1 MQFQVMAS
9 VVSAGNHSFA
19 VDYYSKYKKALPLA
33 TASITR
39 IFEPGDK
46 TSNPQCC
53 VKNTHPKDAR
63 AYAFFALQ

>member
-19 VDYYSKYKKALPLA
+19 VDYYSKYKKPYHWQLQALH
-33 TASITR
+33 
-39 IFEPGDK
+39 IFLSLETKLPTLGFVSK
-46 TSNPQCC
+46 IPIL
-53 VKNTHPKDAR
+53 KPAR